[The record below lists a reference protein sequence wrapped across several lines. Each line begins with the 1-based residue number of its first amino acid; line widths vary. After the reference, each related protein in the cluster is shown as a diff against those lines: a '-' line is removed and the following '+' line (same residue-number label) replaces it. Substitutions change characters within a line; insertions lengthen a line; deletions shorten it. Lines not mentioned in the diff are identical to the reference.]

1 MAERLGDQHE
11 IGSGNE
17 IDGAF
22 TPSAKKLSSTRLCD
36 LEEGRIS
43 NLSEG
48 ICLRISG
55 EVLAGAGPRGRLR
68 KPRSDRGRPTGAGPG
83 WAGVRGMVNHASHH
97 NERDWG

>member
-1 MAERLGDQHE
+1 MRLMERLPHQ
-11 IGSGNE
+11 
-17 IDGAF
+17 
-22 TPSAKKLSSTRLCD
+22 PKKLSSTRLCD